1 MTYEYNYISLLF
13 ISQKISTFV
22 LKWWGHHCWLVCA
35 IFLPS
40 NTNLIDINQTYHWIV
55 IEYGSSVN
63 NLTFLAML
71 RGWSTDAVW
80 KHFANSLSTETWRH
94 NPFLNGSQCTY
105 MYGIRPALHKHGNL
119 EFMNNI
125 TETHPPLLPH
135 WYKSSVNES
144 KGGVKGTFSP
154 PKTGNMFDRIVK
166 HIMIVHHNL
175 ICAVRS
181 FVLWVSH

>member
-1 MTYEYNYISLLF
+1 MNIIILSLLF
-13 ISQKISTFV
+13 ISQKFPHLFWNDEGIIADWSVRFFCHQI
-22 LKWWGHHCWLVCA
+22 LLWLTS
-35 IFLPS
+35 IKH
-40 NTNLIDINQTYHWIV
+40 IIWIV